1 MVVKSAKSTNIL
13 HRFIGAVI
21 RTCGG
26 QNDMAGLVAFARGPS
41 PSASVPLLQ
50 PSFT

>member
-13 HRFIGAVI
+13 HRFISAAI

-26 QNDMAGLVAFARGPS
+26 QNDMAGLVDFALGPPS
-41 PSASVPLLQ
+41 SASAPLL
-50 PSFT
+50 